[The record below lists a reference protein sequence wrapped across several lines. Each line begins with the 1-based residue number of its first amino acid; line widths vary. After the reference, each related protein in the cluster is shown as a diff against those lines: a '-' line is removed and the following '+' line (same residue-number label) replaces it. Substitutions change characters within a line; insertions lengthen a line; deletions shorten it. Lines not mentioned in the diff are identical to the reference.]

1 MKFFKYNVLLSL
13 VLFSTL
19 PLSISGG
26 FPSDDSKPSPSSPH
40 IKKGSLA
47 DLMAIEKDNQTLADL
62 ITAERQKEKEKPS
75 KGKTLSELF
84 EIEDIKAE
92 EFDEFLNETRENEH
106 LLSILF
112 LPQRNEKQKLKLMY
126 TAVDN
131 LNIVANIKN
140 DSDRKNKRNRRKK
153 RFMES
158 PLFMAFLILLICSIF
173 VYLLNNIG
181 TWLYNRGWDPI
192 SLAQKAM
199 SKFKQRNVLKAM
211 KKMPEH
217 KINGQSDGIQQC
229 AICLSNYKH
238 GEKIR
243 ELMCKHNFHTKCVDV
258 WIKQQNN
265 CPICRE
271 DIFEISLL
279 GKVRPKNTEQQQ
291 QQSPAVIDEKPENSL
306 IATAENV

>member
-1 MKFFKYNVLLSL
+1 MQICIDG
-13 VLFSTL
+13 FS
-19 PLSISGG
+19 
-26 FPSDDSKPSPSSPH
+26 SDDSKPSASSPH
-40 IKKGSLA
+40 IKKVSLA

-62 ITAERQKEKEKPS
+62 ITAKRQKEKEEKPS

-106 LLSILF
+106 LMSIVF
-112 LPQRNEKQKLKLMY
+112 VPQKNKKDKNDEKPNNSKEKQKLRLMY

-131 LNIVANIKN
+131 LNIVANIQN

-153 RFMES
+153 RFMQS
-158 PLFMAFLILLICSIF
+158 PLFMALLILLITAIF
-173 VYLLNNIG
+173 VYLVNNIG

-217 KINGQSDGIQQC
+217 QINGQSDSIQQC

-238 GEKIR
+238 GEKVR

-271 DIFEISLL
+271 EIFEISFL
-279 GKVRPKNTEQQQ
+279 GKVRPKNTEEQQQ
-291 QQSPAVIDEKPENSL
+291 QQHSTAGIDEKPENSL
-306 IATAENV
+306 INAAENV